1 MDRKILNIVNRV
13 IGGKTPN
20 RRIFESKKEMCSE
33 CGSTMREGEC
43 MECGNTM
50 REGEC
55 MECGSTMREGECME
69 CGYTKE
75 TELGEK
81 LHGKQHKLDKNKNG
95 RLDREDFKMLRRK
108 TEVKEK
114 LYGRQSV
121 LDKNRN
127 KKIDA
132 EDFKILRK
140 ESVYGV
146 EIDNKT
152 HYFKENEVINIIEN
166 IVLEEKKK
174 KTSKTKIPNVT
185 KSSLEKSKK
194 ENDDYIA
201 SVVKKMKDY
210 LKDGSKGEYEMMPKG
225 FPKGNGELEKMKKMA
240 YTPSDTAQEYIDNFT
255 AAGLENLDY
264 DEIHPNEDWVTDNL
278 VGSSRTGNNPEWAN
292 AVETGVGERRN
303 KIRQNNLLAKVKR
316 MAYQKDDQ
324 PVKIDS
330 SGEDF
335 ADNVDSLLKKYGSKP
350 SKSKNLKKESFETK
364 QDNVLNEDLNKMKKL
379 IGYGK
384 KTQ

>member
-13 IGGKTPN
+13 LGGKNSN
-20 RRIFESKKEMCSE
+20 RRLFESKKEMCSE
-33 CGSTMREGEC
+33 CGSGGMYEGEC
-43 MECGNTM
+43 N
-50 REGEC
+50 
-55 MECGSTMREGECME
+55 E
-69 CGYTKE
+69 CGYMKE
-75 TELGEK
+75 NKGMCSECGGRMMEGKCSECGHSKESELGER
-81 LHGKQHKLDKNKNG
+81 LHGKQYKLDKNKNG
-95 RLDREDFKMLRRK
+95 RLDREDFKMIRRK

-114 LYGRQSV
+114 LYGRQHV
-121 LDKNRN
+121 LDKNNN

-132 EDFKILRK
+132 EDFKMIRK
-140 ESVYGV
+140 ESVYGIQ
-146 EIDNKT
+146 IDNKT

-174 KTSKTKIPNVT
+174 SKTKTPNVT

-210 LKDGSKGEYEMMPKG
+210 LKDGSKGDYDMMPKD
-225 FPKGNGELEKMKKMA
+225 FPKGNGQLEKMKKMA
-240 YTPSDTAQEYIDNFT
+240 YTPSNTAQEYIDNFT

-264 DEIHPNEDWVTDNL
+264 DEIHPNDEWVTDNL
-278 VGSSRTGNNPEWAN
+278 VGSSRTGNNSEWAN
-292 AVETGVGERRN
+292 AVETNVGEKRN

-316 MAYQKDDQ
+316 KAYQKDDQ

-335 ADNVDSLLKKYGSKP
+335 GDTVDDLLKKYSSNPKNSK
-350 SKSKNLKKESFETK
+350 KVTKESTNTK
-364 QDNVLNEDLNKMKKL
+364 QDNVLNEDLVKMKKL
-379 IGYGK
+379 IEYGK